1 MLVFDIHRLAI
12 RKLRDVAAYCDTIQ
26 KQYRTGSRRSDGT
39 TRDQGPARP
48 YLCRV
53 HPGSPANS
61 RRGRTSGRSRH
72 QKGTAMSEFHLA
84 LGRPRAPTDP
94 PRSFGRP
101 LWSCHSRPSPQ
112 RQPLRRRSLTSRRRL
127 SCVERGV
134 RTQRLE
140 RWPTNRAGDREV
152 RKVEVPAFGP
162 KLTGGVSGGWA
173 VRQPPQTA
181 DFPGRR
187 S

>member
-1 MLVFDIHRLAI
+1 MSQRIATRSKSNIEQALEDLTEPRAI
-12 RKLRDVAAYCDTIQ
+12 RGRRAPVFAGCIRDHQRIQGADAA
-26 KQYRTGSRRSDGT
+26 
-39 TRDQGPARP
+39 
-48 YLCRV
+48 
-53 HPGSPANS
+53 
-61 RRGRTSGRSRH
+61 SGRSRH